1 MASFTALPLSLTAGT
16 QIKAKVQARNP
27 KGWGAESTAS
37 TDLIYVQTAPPAIVY
52 DLAAVN
58 DLTGAN
64 LTWSVINKATWEVSS
79 YNIYWDQGIG
89 TWAVKTTSITE
100 SAQITLTTGFSY
112 SFKVTAVNAYGES
125 PVSNV
130 ISVRTALKPSNMSP
144 VTVSQ
149 TGTDIIIS
157 WTAPNENGS
166 PITSYTL
173 KILNFLLNDYVE
185 YQNICNGS
193 SPTVISNRA
202 CPPIPMTTFT
212 NTLNYPINRLI
223 KAVVQATND
232 LGSNDFSTP
241 NTVGIVTQDRPQVAV
256 VVTFTATQ
264 TSVTLS
270 WNALT
275 LDADLGYAPLI

>member
-1 MASFTALPLSLTAGT
+1 M
-16 QIKAKVQARNP
+16 
-27 KGWGAESTAS
+27 
-37 TDLIYVQTAPPAIVY
+37 
-52 DLAAVN
+52 
-58 DLTGAN
+58 
-64 LTWSVINKATWEVSS
+64 
-79 YNIYWDQGIG
+79 
-89 TWAVKTTSITE
+89 
-100 SAQITLTTGFSY
+100 
-112 SFKVTAVNAYGES
+112 
-125 PVSNV
+125 